1 MAHHHLFHHDYLLHH
16 LQLNTHRH
24 LQPPKLYSCAPLLL
38 FLSLRIFLVALYL
51 LHFNKTCS
59 VSLSWHFSHWP
70 VLCFPGSCIFEFNPA
85 WSCQALVERTRMQ
98 THRQD
103 REKNNLLFTLKEE
116 NLKKKKKTSL
126 QRKHRSKGKSRV
138 NMKANNQNKLVRLKE
153 AEPIYTPKHTKDN
166 QAKGKPLGNKQQLK
180 LISVNETGEVKL
192 NTRHKKQ
199 RIPW

>member
-16 LQLNTHRH
+16 LQLNTHQH

-85 WSCQALVERTRMQ
+85 WPCQALVERTRMQ

-116 NLKKKKKTSL
+116 NLKKIKKNIPPEETQKQRTVQSKHEGKQSEQTSETK
-126 QRKHRSKGKSRV
+126 R
-138 NMKANNQNKLVRLKE
+138 NWAY
-153 AEPIYTPKHTKDN
+153 IYTKAH
-166 QAKGKPLGNKQQLK
+166 
-180 LISVNETGEVKL
+180 
-192 NTRHKKQ
+192 
-199 RIPW
+199 

>member
-16 LQLNTHRH
+16 LQLNTHQH
-24 LQPPKLYSCAPLLL
+24 LEPPKLYSCAPLLL

-51 LHFNKTCS
+51 LHFNKTWS

-85 WSCQALVERTRMQ
+85 WPCQALVERTRMQ

-116 NLKKKKKTSL
+116 NLKKIRNIPPEETQK
-126 QRKHRSKGKSRV
+126 QRKVQSKHEGKQSE
-138 NMKANNQNKLVRLKE
+138 Q
-153 AEPIYTPKHTKDN
+153 T
-166 QAKGKPLGNKQQLK
+166 
-180 LISVNETGEVKL
+180 SET
-192 NTRHKKQ
+192 
-199 RIPW
+199 